1 MAAAK
6 ANVYEMVTTRII
18 EELEKGII
26 PWEKPWTGIR
36 AGAYNRVS
44 KKAYSM
50 INQMLLKH
58 TGEYATFKQ
67 WQDLGGHVKKGEKS
81 EIVVFWKILEKEEM
95 NEDTGEKEVKKIPML
110 RYYNVFHITQVE
122 GVKPLER
129 PFAEVEPIAEG
140 DKIILDYITREH
152 IKFDECA
159 SNEAYYSPSS
169 DRVVVPMKEQYKA
182 INEYYSTTFHELT
195 HSTGHKNRLNRLQ
208 TGAVAA
214 FGGEE
219 YSKEELVAEI
229 GSASLMNMLGIETT
243 KTFRNSAAY
252 IQSWVKV
259 LKNDNKFIVSAEDMP
274 KNSESQMLSQTIRW
288 IKKNCPEVKVLFTWA
303 DGMVGKPGYV
313 YQGSNFYYLGY
324 IWTDMYMKNGI
335 KLHPRQTKQFFAEDK
350 EDKRLTC
357 RPTFEQQQE
366 VGIQHYRGKQF
377 KYLFFTCGKREKKR
391 LMKECTEPL
400 SRDYPKDVDLEWK
413 MQVGKGKWE
422 LCSRPPYSTDM
433 NSEIDSGIGLEKAAE
448 KDTAAKDDI
457 TGNAA

>member
-1 MAAAK
+1 M
-6 ANVYEMVTTRII
+6 
-18 EELEKGII
+18 
-26 PWEKPWTGIR
+26 
-36 AGAYNRVS
+36 
-44 KKAYSM
+44 KKCIKYICALT
-50 INQMLLKH
+50 MLLLGLSMTHALKMIQTYHYSNILPRLNKH
-58 TGEYATFKQ
+58 F
-67 WQDLGGHVKKGEKS
+67 LGFYLDDRLVG
-81 EIVVFWKILEKEEM
+81 VVTLGWGTRPLHTI
-95 NEDTGEKEVKKIPML
+95 KKIFPSL
-110 RYYNVFHITQVE
+110 ETKDYY
-122 GVKPLER
+122 
-129 PFAEVEPIAEG
+129 
-140 DKIILDYITREH
+140 
-152 IKFDECA
+152 
-159 SNEAYYSPSS
+159 
-169 DRVVVPMKEQYKA
+169 
-182 INEYYSTTFHELT
+182 
-195 HSTGHKNRLNRLQ
+195 
-208 TGAVAA
+208 
-214 FGGEE
+214 
-219 YSKEELVAEI
+219 EI
-229 GSASLMNMLGIETT
+229 GRMCMT
-243 KTFRNSAAY
+243 
-252 IQSWVKV
+252 
-259 LKNDNKFIVSAEDMP
+259 EDMP

-433 NSEIDSGIGLEKAAE
+433 NSEIDSGIGLEKTAE

>member
-1 MAAAK
+1 MIQTYHYSNILPRLNK
-6 ANVYEMVTTRII
+6 HFLGFYLNDRLVGVVTLGWGTRP
-18 EELEKGII
+18 L
-26 PWEKPWTGIR
+26 
-36 AGAYNRVS
+36 
-44 KKAYSM
+44 
-50 INQMLLKH
+50 H
-58 TGEYATFKQ
+58 T
-67 WQDLGGHVKKGEKS
+67 
-81 EIVVFWKILEKEEM
+81 I
-95 NEDTGEKEVKKIPML
+95 KKIFPSL
-110 RYYNVFHITQVE
+110 ETKDYY
-122 GVKPLER
+122 
-129 PFAEVEPIAEG
+129 
-140 DKIILDYITREH
+140 
-152 IKFDECA
+152 
-159 SNEAYYSPSS
+159 
-169 DRVVVPMKEQYKA
+169 
-182 INEYYSTTFHELT
+182 
-195 HSTGHKNRLNRLQ
+195 
-208 TGAVAA
+208 
-214 FGGEE
+214 
-219 YSKEELVAEI
+219 EI
-229 GSASLMNMLGIETT
+229 GRMCMT
-243 KTFRNSAAY
+243 
-252 IQSWVKV
+252 
-259 LKNDNKFIVSAEDMP
+259 EDMP

-391 LMKECTEPL
+391 LMKECTDPL

>member
-1 MAAAK
+1 M
-6 ANVYEMVTTRII
+6 T
-18 EELEKGII
+18 
-26 PWEKPWTGIR
+26 
-36 AGAYNRVS
+36 
-44 KKAYSM
+44 
-50 INQMLLKH
+50 
-58 TGEYATFKQ
+58 
-67 WQDLGGHVKKGEKS
+67 
-81 EIVVFWKILEKEEM
+81 
-95 NEDTGEKEVKKIPML
+95 
-110 RYYNVFHITQVE
+110 
-122 GVKPLER
+122 
-129 PFAEVEPIAEG
+129 
-140 DKIILDYITREH
+140 
-152 IKFDECA
+152 
-159 SNEAYYSPSS
+159 
-169 DRVVVPMKEQYKA
+169 
-182 INEYYSTTFHELT
+182 
-195 HSTGHKNRLNRLQ
+195 
-208 TGAVAA
+208 
-214 FGGEE
+214 
-219 YSKEELVAEI
+219 
-229 GSASLMNMLGIETT
+229 
-243 KTFRNSAAY
+243 
-252 IQSWVKV
+252 
-259 LKNDNKFIVSAEDMP
+259 EDMP

-433 NSEIDSGIGLEKAAE
+433 NSEIDSGIGLEKTAE